1 MLALFVLYVVIEVAA
16 LVAVGSAL
24 GVLWTVVLLIGG
36 SLIGSLLVR
45 SQGRR
50 VLDGLRSASRGERP
64 AGGAVAD
71 GALFAAGS
79 VAMFVP
85 GLVTTV
91 IGLLLLIPPTRWLL
105 RPAVMWA
112 AARWLPQVATA
123 TRRMRPT
130 VIDGE
135 VVDDRADGSGS
146 VPNTSRSVP
155 ILEGQVI
162 EADRFD
168 HVSGDFRK
176 PHR

>member
-1 MLALFVLYVVIEVAA
+1 
-16 LVAVGSAL
+16 
-24 GVLWTVVLLIGG
+24 
-36 SLIGSLLVR
+36 
-45 SQGRR
+45 
-50 VLDGLRSASRGERP
+50 
-64 AGGAVAD
+64 
-71 GALFAAGS
+71 
-79 VAMFVP
+79 AMFVP

-135 VVDDRADGSGS
+135 ILDDRVDDAARASSASGS
-146 VPNTSRSVP
+146 AP

-168 HVSGDFRK
+168 PAAGDFRK

>member
-1 MLALFVLYVVIEVAA
+1 MLALFVLYVVVEVAA

-50 VLDGLRSASRGERP
+50 VLDGLRRASRGERS

-105 RPAVMWA
+105 RPAVVWG

-123 TRRMRPT
+123 TQRMRPT

-135 VVDDRADGSGS
+135 IVVDRAAPADSASSAAGSTP
-146 VPNTSRSVP
+146 V
-155 ILEGQVI
+155 LEGQVI
-162 EADRFD
+162 EVDRADRPA
-168 HVSGDFRK
+168 GDFRK

>member
-1 MLALFVLYVVIEVAA
+1 MLALFALYVIVEVAA
-16 LVAVGSAL
+16 LVAVGSAI

-36 SLIGSLLVR
+36 SLAGSLLVR

-50 VLDGLRSASRGERP
+50 VLDGLRSASRGERS

-123 TRRMRPT
+123 TRRMRPH

-135 VVDDRADGSGS
+135 IVDEQVDDRMRASNASGS
-146 VPNTSRSVP
+146 ALV
-155 ILEGQVI
+155 LEGEVV
-162 EADRFD
+162 EADRFGPAA
-168 HVSGDFRK
+168 GDFRK

>member
-1 MLALFVLYVVIEVAA
+1 MLALFVLYVVVEVAA

-50 VLDGLRSASRGERP
+50 VLDGLQRASRGERS

-112 AARWLPQVATA
+112 AGRWLPQVATA

-135 VVDDRADGSGS
+135 ILDDHVDDSTRTPNASG
-146 VPNTSRSVP
+146 PAA

-162 EADRFD
+162 EPDRSD
-168 HVSGDFRK
+168 PAAGDFRK

>member
-1 MLALFVLYVVIEVAA
+1 MLALFVLYVVVEVAA
-16 LVAVGSAL
+16 LVAVGSAI

-50 VLDGLRSASRGERP
+50 VLDGLQRASRGERS

-91 IGLLLLIPPTRWLL
+91 VGLLLLIPPTRWLL

-135 VVDDRADGSGS
+135 ILDDRVDDSTRAPNASGS
-146 VPNTSRSVP
+146 AP

-162 EADRFD
+162 EADGFD
-168 HVSGDFRK
+168 SAAGDFRK

>member
-1 MLALFVLYVVIEVAA
+1 MLALFVVYVVIEVAA
-16 LVAVGSAL
+16 LVAVGSAV
-24 GVLWTVVLLIGG
+24 GVLWTVLLLIGG

-64 AGGAVAD
+64 TGGAVAD

-85 GLVTTV
+85 GLVTTA

-112 AARWLPQVATA
+112 AARWLPQVSTA

-135 VVDDRADGSGS
+135 VLDDHQDVGHRASSTADSAL
-146 VPNTSRSVP
+146 V
-155 ILEGQVI
+155 LEGQVI

-168 HVSGDFRK
+168 RTEGDFRK

>member
-1 MLALFVLYVVIEVAA
+1 MLALFVLYVVVEVAA

-50 VLDGLRSASRGERP
+50 VLDGLQRASRGERS

-135 VVDDRADGSGS
+135 ILDDDSTRAPNATGSA
-146 VPNTSRSVP
+146 P

-168 HVSGDFRK
+168 PAAGDFRK

>member
-1 MLALFVLYVVIEVAA
+1 
-16 LVAVGSAL
+16 
-24 GVLWTVVLLIGG
+24 
-36 SLIGSLLVR
+36 
-45 SQGRR
+45 RR
-50 VLDGLRSASRGERP
+50 VLDGLQRASRGERS

-135 VVDDRADGSGS
+135 ILDDRVDDAARASSASGS
-146 VPNTSRSVP
+146 AP

-168 HVSGDFRK
+168 PAAGDFRK

>member
-1 MLALFVLYVVIEVAA
+1 MLALFVLYVVVEVAA
-16 LVAVGSAL
+16 LVAVSSAL

-50 VLDGLRSASRGERP
+50 VLDGLRRASRGERS

-135 VVDDRADGSGS
+135 ILDDRVETPGTASSAAGSAL
-146 VPNTSRSVP
+146 V
-155 ILEGQVI
+155 LEGQVI
-162 EADRFD
+162 EADRD
-168 HVSGDFRK
+168 DQPTGDFRK

>member
-1 MLALFVLYVVIEVAA
+1 MLALFVLYVVVEVAA

-36 SLIGSLLVR
+36 SLVGSLLVR

-50 VLDGLRSASRGERP
+50 VLDGLQRASRGERS

-135 VVDDRADGSGS
+135 ILDDSTRAPNASGS
-146 VPNTSRSVP
+146 AP

-168 HVSGDFRK
+168 PAAGDFRK

>member
-50 VLDGLRSASRGERP
+50 VLDGLRSASRGERS

-135 VVDDRADGSGS
+135 ILEDRVDGSDRAPNASGS
-146 VPNTSRSVP
+146 AP

-162 EADRFD
+162 EPDRFD
-168 HVSGDFRK
+168 HATGDFRK
-176 PHR
+176 PHP

>member
-1 MLALFVLYVVIEVAA
+1 MLALFVLYVVVEVAA
-16 LVAVGSAL
+16 LVAVSSAL

-50 VLDGLRSASRGERP
+50 VLDGLRRASRGERS

-135 VVDDRADGSGS
+135 ILDDRPETAGTAPSAAGSAL
-146 VPNTSRSVP
+146 V
-155 ILEGQVI
+155 LEGQVI
-162 EADRFD
+162 EADQVDRPT
-168 HVSGDFRK
+168 GDFRK

>member
-1 MLALFVLYVVIEVAA
+1 MLALFVFYVVVEVAA
-16 LVAVGSAL
+16 LVAVSSAL

-50 VLDGLRSASRGERP
+50 VLDGLRGASRGERS

-112 AARWLPQVATA
+112 AARWLPQVAAA

-135 VVDDRADGSGS
+135 ILDDHADTTGATSAAGSL
-146 VPNTSRSVP
+146 V
-155 ILEGQVI
+155 LEGQEI
-162 EADRFD
+162 EAAHVDRTT
-168 HVSGDFRK
+168 GDFRK

>member
-1 MLALFVLYVVIEVAA
+1 MLAVFVLYVVVEVAA

-24 GVLWTVVLLIGG
+24 GVLWTVLLLIGG
-36 SLIGSLLVR
+36 SLVGAVLVR

-50 VLDGLRSASRGERP
+50 VLDGLRRASRGERS

-91 IGLLLLIPPTRWLL
+91 IGLLLLIPPTRFLL
-105 RPAVMWA
+105 RPIVLWA
-112 AARWLPQVATA
+112 AARWLPRVAAMPGT
-123 TRRMRPT
+123 TRRT

-135 VVDDRADGSGS
+135 IVADRTSGGPGAMPPTI
-146 VPNTSRSVP
+146 V
-155 ILEGQVI
+155 LEGQVL
-162 EADRFD
+162 DGD
-168 HVSGDFRK
+168 VSGGDFRK

>member
-1 MLALFVLYVVIEVAA
+1 MLALFVLYVVVEVAA

-36 SLIGSLLVR
+36 SLVGSLLVR

-50 VLDGLRSASRGERP
+50 VLDGLQRASRGERS

-91 IGLLLLIPPTRWLL
+91 IGLLLMIPPTRWLL

-135 VVDDRADGSGS
+135 ILDDDVDRSTRAPNASGS
-146 VPNTSRSVP
+146 AL

-168 HVSGDFRK
+168 PAGGDFRK